1 VISQID
7 DLIALLSRLPGIGPR
22 SARRMALAMLQR
34 RTDLMEPLA
43 ATMARVAREVQACE
57 TCGNLDVGPQCRICR
72 DLARDRS
79 LICVVEQVAD
89 VWALER
95 ARTYKGLYHVLGG
108 RLSALD
114 GVGPDMLNATALRT
128 RLATQSV
135 SEVILALSATV
146 EGQSTAHFIQD
157 MLAPSGV
164 RITKL
169 AQGLPVGGAVEY
181 LDEGTLATA
190 LRGRKEA

>member
-1 VISQID
+1 MISQID
-7 DLIALLSRLPGIGPR
+7 DLIALLSRLPGVGPR
-22 SARRMALAMLQR
+22 SARRMALHLLQR
-34 RTDLMEPLA
+34 RADLMDPLA
-43 ATMARVAREVQACE
+43 ATLGRVSRDVQICE
-57 TCGNLDVGPQCRICR
+57 ECGNLDVASTCRICR
-72 DLARDRS
+72 DLGRDGS
-79 LICVVEQVAD
+79 LVCVVEQVAD

-114 GVGPDMLNATALRT
+114 GIGPDLLNTASLRT
-128 RLATQSV
+128 RLTNGQV
-135 SEVILALSATV
+135 QEVILALSATV

-157 MLAPSGV
+157 MLAPMGI

-181 LDEGTLATA
+181 LDEGTLASA